1 MVKKI
6 HTRTKRKF
14 GLTSSFGHKKFFSGY
29 TAPHGAKTFK
39 TQESAK
45 AHAKEKGLKD
55 TEFILVPAKKGKK
68 IKIELV

>member
-6 HTRTKRKF
+6 HTRRKRKYN
-14 GLTSSFGHKKFFSGY
+14 LTSSFGHKNFFSG
-29 TAPHGAKTFK
+29 TSGKTGAKTFK

-45 AHAKEKGLKD
+45 AHAEIKGLKPD
-55 TEFILVPAKKGKK
+55 TYILVPAKKGKK